1 MSNPVSA
8 LEGAAFEGFARVQEA
23 GLRGMITIRG
33 DLSSAKMKKAA
44 KDALGAALPG
54 QREVTFAGGAAL
66 AWMSPDE
73 LLAVVSYEDVGK
85 TLAALDKALK
95 GEHYLAVN
103 VSDARAVFRV
113 SGTGAREVITA
124 LFVPS
129 FTSCTTSNS
138 TLAGSDA

>member
-1 MSNPVSA
+1 M
-8 LEGAAFEGFARVQEA
+8 LAFEGIARVQEA
-23 GLRGMITIRG
+23 GLRGMITVRG

-54 QREVTFAGGAAL
+54 QREVTFAAGAAV

-73 LLAVVSYEDVGK
+73 LLAMVPYEDAESTV
-85 TLAALDKALK
+85 AAFDKALK

-113 SGTGAREVITA
+113 SGAGAREVIA
-124 LFVPS
+124 KLSPVDLSPAAFAPGQIS
-129 FTSCTTSNS
+129 ADPHG
-138 TLAGSDA
+138 AGAGRVLD